1 VAPATAVTGTVYT
14 LSGSVSFYDNGTTL
28 LGIAAVSSNT
38 AILTAITLSA
48 SVTHTVTA
56 VYSGDTTYDT
66 STSSPLL
73 LAATLLPV
81 TVTLTESNA
90 VLAPDQPET
99 LTATVTPV
107 NVPPTGGE
115 QNPSGY
121 VLFYAGTTLIS
132 GQVAVA
138 QGPGDTGVASTSVP
152 HLPAGAYTVTAQYSG
167 DTTFGPAGSN
177 SLSLQAEDFTVG
189 CNVTNINM
197 VQGTTQ
203 SVSCNVASLGGLAG
217 PIQVVCVEQNP
228 PQTGA
233 VSCSFSPTIVNGTG
247 QTTLTVVTAG
257 GNVTQ
262 TVANRA
268 TLNRTGN
275 AVRVAG
281 GGLLLASACLL
292 LAPVSRRERRLRGK
306 LLALGLL
313 LLGMTSAGLGC
324 SNTVNTSNQSGTPLG
339 VHTLKITAAADVNT
353 VTVSH
358 YAYLTVNV
366 TP

>member
-1 VAPATAVTGTVYT
+1 
-14 LSGSVSFYDNGTTL
+14 L
-28 LGIAAVSSNT
+28 LGTAPVSGNA
-38 AILTAITLSA
+38 AILTGITLSA
-48 SVTHTVTA
+48 TVTHTVTA
-56 VYSGDTTYDT
+56 VYSGDTTYDA

-90 VLAPDQPET
+90 VVGPNQPVT

-107 NVPPTGGE
+107 NVPPTTGE
-115 QNPSGY
+115 QNPSGF

-138 QGPGDTGVASTSVP
+138 QGPGDTGVASTVVP

-167 DTTFGPAGSN
+167 DTTFGAAVSN

-189 CNVTNINM
+189 CNVTSITM
-197 VQGTTQ
+197 AQGTTQ
-203 SVSCNVASLGGLAG
+203 SVSCNVASLGGLSG

-228 PQTGA
+228 PQAGA
-233 VSCSFSPTIVNGTG
+233 VTCSFSPPIVNGTG
-247 QTTLTVVTAG
+247 QTTLTVVTTG

-262 TVANRA
+262 TAANRMA
-268 TLNRTGN
+268 ANKAGN
-275 AVRVAG
+275 AVRMAG
-281 GGLLLASACLL
+281 GGLLLAGACLL
-292 LAPVSRRERRLRGK
+292 LAPMSRRTRRLRGR

-313 LLGMTSAGLGC
+313 MLGMAGAGLGC
-324 SNTVNTSNQSGTPLG
+324 NNTINTANQSGTPLG
-339 VHTLKITAAADVNT
+339 VHTLQITAAADVNT